1 MLKVALMSTFDYAGS
16 GYRIAESVNM
26 NSKTFAEYFVLFP
39 VGFPKNLARYPALFH
54 GMNAK
59 RDGSVDFVMTE
70 ETTKRAKTLLDTA
83 DIIHFKG
90 DDTPDSYYLKELQV
104 EPKKTIVTVH
114 GSMFRRGMDEKI
126 ARPFAELSAYDS
138 CTLRTVGDP
147 TLAYEG
153 FDCIFTQIPYPT
165 HKFDVTWEPRET
177 PIIAHSPST
186 KEKKGT
192 DKFIKA
198 INLLKANGYNVRS
211 DIIHGVSY
219 NECIRRK
226 SEATIFFD
234 QSEVGWYG
242 NSAVEAMAFGIPTLA
257 YISPEAY
264 TGSQGKLDKMPP
276 INCGNTVES
285 IYTALKE
292 ILDGDIVLRSQQ
304 MRKWAEDFHSYKT
317 VGKMWDKIYRGL

>member
-1 MLKVALMSTFDYAGS
+1 MEYPPNLK
-16 GYRIAESVNM
+16 
-26 NSKTFAEYFVLFP
+26 
-39 VGFPKNLARYPALFH
+39 RYPAIFVEH
-54 GMNAK
+54 AK
-59 RDGSVDFVMTE
+59 NYCLTQESEQRLRV
-70 ETTKRAKTLLDTA
+70 LLNDA

-90 DDTPDSYYLKELQV
+90 DDPPDSYYLKELQV

-114 GSMFRRGMDEKI
+114 GSMFRRGNSTTAMPI
-126 ARPFAELSAYDS
+126 AELSAYDS

-147 TLAYEG
+147 TLAYDG

-165 HKFDVTWEPRET
+165 HKFDVTWKPREV

-186 KEKKGT
+186 KDKKGT

-198 INLLKANGYNVRS
+198 MNLLKANGYNVRS

-257 YISPEAY
+257 YIAPEAFK
-264 TGSQGKLDKMPP
+264 GSQGKLDMMPP
-276 INCGNTVES
+276 IDCGNTVES